1 MIKEAMKEYYEKFKE
16 PSPQPMCLG
25 SKYRGEYEKLLKKAI
40 QRGSPITEDELDEF
54 LDDKEFD
61 LVEDGEALEKNIK
74 KGLK

>member
-1 MIKEAMKEYYEKFKE
+1 MIEKTMKEYYEATGE
-16 PSPQPMCLG
+16 MPPAIMCLG
-25 SKYRGEYEKLLKKAI
+25 NVYEDEYEKLLKKAI

-61 LVEDGEALEKNIK
+61 LVEDGEVLEKNIK